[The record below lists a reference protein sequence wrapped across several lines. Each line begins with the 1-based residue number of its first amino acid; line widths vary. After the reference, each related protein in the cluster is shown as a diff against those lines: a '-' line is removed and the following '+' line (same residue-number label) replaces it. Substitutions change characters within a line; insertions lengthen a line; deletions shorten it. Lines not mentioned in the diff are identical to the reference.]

1 MSLGKDKNLMMMSK
15 KFTAYVVGFC
25 VAAGL
30 TVMTVSA
37 GSAQEAPAQEFATI
51 PPVYLQLEITSAC
64 TEDGAIFKVINRGKK
79 WPQSAYLRLYI
90 ADDKSLLGERKLRL
104 APGQKVSFNVK
115 KDVMAGRPVA
125 IWVEPEWYERE
136 MEYDASISCN

>member
-1 MSLGKDKNLMMMSK
+1 MIKN
-15 KFTAYVVGFC
+15 FTTYVFGVC
-25 VAAGL
+25 VAVVL
-30 TVMTVSA
+30 SVSPLRS
-37 GSAQEAPAQEFATI
+37 GSAVEASSMQVAAV

-64 TEDGAIFKVINRGKK
+64 TEEGAIFKVVNRGGK
-79 WPQSAYLRLYI
+79 WPQSGYLRLYH

-115 KDVMAGRPVA
+115 KEVMAGHPLA

-136 MEYDASISCN
+136 MEYDASINCN